1 MRTYLDCFPCFLR
14 QALAAARMA
23 TDDPDLQR
31 RVIDAVAALMPQL
44 PLEVTPPEIAQKT
57 YRLVYDITG
66 NNDPFK
72 HLKLLANQHAL
83 ELYPRFKEAVA
94 DADDPLL
101 SACKLA
107 IAGNSIDL
115 GPPSGH
121 SDVATIPGAALYPS
135 LVIDDYAAFRRTIQ
149 RSGKILYLGDNA
161 GEVVFDRI
169 LVEELRNIRDLEVAF
184 VVRESPIINDAT
196 RDDALY
202 AGIDSVAR
210 IISNGSDAPA
220 TILSQ
225 CSPEMLRL
233 YASADAIIAKGQGN
247 YESLSDEQ
255 GNIFFL
261 LKAKCSLVAGQ
272 LGVNEGDAI
281 LLHNGNASS

>member
-1 MRTYLDCFPCFLR
+1 LRTYLDCFPCFLR
-14 QALAAARMA
+14 QALAAARVA
-23 TDDPDLQR
+23 TDDPELQR
-31 RVIDAVAALMPQL
+31 RVLDAVAALMPQL
-44 PLEVTPPEIAQKT
+44 PLDASPPEIAQKT
-57 YRLVYDITG
+57 YRLVHEITG

-72 HLKLLANQHAL
+72 ELKRIANQHAL

-94 DADDPLL
+94 AADDPLL

-107 IAGNSIDL
+107 IAGNAIDL

-121 SDVATIPGAALYPS
+121 THVDGIPGSALCPP
-135 LVIDDYAAFRRTIQ
+135 LVIDDYAAFRRSIHSSD
-149 RSGKILYLGDNA
+149 RVLYLGDNA
-161 GEVVFDRI
+161 GEIVFDRI
-169 LVEELRNIRDLEVAF
+169 LVEELRKVGDFEVTF
-184 VVRESPIINDAT
+184 VVRKSPIINDAT
-196 RDDALY
+196 LDDALY

-210 IISNGSDAPA
+210 IMSNGSDAPA

-233 YASADAIIAKGQGN
+233 YASADTIIAKGQGN
-247 YESLSDEQ
+247 YESLSDEH

-261 LKAKCSLVAGQ
+261 LKAKCQLVAGH

-281 LLHNGNASS
+281 LLHNRDTGP